1 MRKLRLFRYSYC
13 LTIQTLVMVALMLSM
28 SLLLLIHRLSQ
39 YPMTRR
45 ELIAASA
52 TMTDGVPPH
61 LKLQEDELL
70 ARIKD
75 TWLQSHGIKKRNSD
89 GSSTTDSQREFK
101 KGTHRGRQARKDKHQ
116 NATSGFQP
124 AANETIANNHAGTV
138 KKPYDTSQSSSQLDS
153 DRFKFIHKNE
163 RISTDGP
170 KVNLIP
176 EQVTWTHDLNPTQV
190 CDGNDPLIL
199 AVVISAVDK
208 KGLRELI
215 RRTWANPRL
224 YPYTK
229 MRQVFIIGAT
239 KNIALQEEVNKES
252 DKYNDIIQY
261 DFIDSYNN
269 LTYKTMSWLKWVV
282 DRCPQVPFIAKIDD
296 DVMVNP
302 FHLKN
307 FFEEQMKTP
316 PVPAIK
322 TTPLLND
329 TLQPGDNIATA
340 YIYGRYDAQP
350 YPMRYSKWG
359 VTKEEY
365 PEKEYP
371 PFVHGPAYVVGR
383 AAARLLLKYAPYV
396 PFLKLEDVYTT
407 GLVAHAAQVKH
418 VQINGVINTL
428 GMSSKL
434 FNGSQALL
442 EETNAKS
449 RKEAWEGIA
458 IYAPVNIEKLGTP
471 WTQNNDSIKWY

>member
-1 MRKLRLFRYSYC
+1 MRSLRVTRTPDC
-13 LTIQTLVMVALMLSM
+13 WAIQTLVLAALMMSM
-28 SLLLLIHRLSQ
+28 SLLLLTQRLSQ
-39 YPMTRR
+39 CAVTRR
-45 ELIAASA
+45 ELIQAGA
-52 TMTDGVPPH
+52 TPLTDQVPPH

-70 ARIKD
+70 ARIKE
-75 TWLQSHGIKKRNSD
+75 TGFQALGIKKRNLD
-89 GSSTTDSQREFK
+89 PSTNTDYEGEVK
-101 KGTHRGRQARKDKHQ
+101 KKRHRRRRATRGKHQ
-116 NATSGFQP
+116 TTPVGVQP
-124 AANETIANNHAGTV
+124 AANETDANIHTGTDE
-138 KKPYDTSQSSSQLDS
+138 KPYDTFQSLSQLDPE
-153 DRFKFIHKNE
+153 RFKFIYKNE
-163 RISTDGP
+163 RISTDRP
-170 KVNLIP
+170 KVNPFP
-176 EQVTWTHDLNPTQV
+176 EHVTWTHDLNSTQV
-190 CDGNDPLIL
+190 CNGSDPFIL
-199 AVVISAVDK
+199 AVVISAVQK
-208 KGLRELI
+208 RELRELI

-229 MRQVFIIGAT
+229 MRQIFVIGGT
-239 KNIALQEEVNKES
+239 KNKMLQEDVDKES

-261 DFIDSYNN
+261 DFIDSYEN
-269 LTYKTMSWLKWVV
+269 LTYKSMAWLRWVA
-282 DRCPQVPFIAKIDD
+282 DRCPQAPFIAKIDD

-316 PVPAIK
+316 PVPARPNI
-322 TTPLLND
+322 TLLND

-340 YIYGRYDAQP
+340 YIYGRYDPVP

-396 PFLKLEDVYTT
+396 PPLKLEDVYTT

-418 VQINGVINTL
+418 VQINGVINTFRINP
-428 GMSSKL
+428 KL

-442 EETNAKS
+442 EETDAK
-449 RKEAWEGIA
+449 RRREAWEGIA
-458 IYAPVNIEKLGTP
+458 IYAPVNIEELGTP
-471 WTQNNDSIKWY
+471 WT

>member
-1 MRKLRLFRYSYC
+1 MNSCLPPIRDTSGSRGNLGLLEMSPLRGIRTPDC

-316 PVPAIK
+316 PVPA
-322 TTPLLND
+322 
-329 TLQPGDNIATA
+329 
-340 YIYGRYDAQP
+340 
-350 YPMRYSKWG
+350 
-359 VTKEEY
+359 EEY